1 LQTGS
6 IEPAVLLDCRNIASA
21 YDQAFYV
28 PATPTDSA
36 AQTALA
42 LPRGNWRANRDY
54 RKQSIDVLRDRFS
67 YILIDCPSLNES
79 RDIVGLATIVDGV
92 VLVVE
97 ANKTSK
103 GQLANLERT
112 VSDAGGNVVGSLLNK
127 RTYPI
132 PGCFF

>member
-1 LQTGS
+1 
-6 IEPAVLLDCRNIASA
+6 
-21 YDQAFYV
+21 
-28 PATPTDSA
+28 
-36 AQTALA
+36 
-42 LPRGNWRANRDY
+42 
-54 RKQSIDVLRDRFS
+54 
-67 YILIDCPSLNES
+67 
-79 RDIVGLATIVDGV
+79 V